1 MRPAAV
7 GFQCPS
13 CIAEGA
19 KSTRSGRTPYG
30 GKRSGN
36 PALMSQVLI
45 GINVVVWLAITAT
58 GGSSSPLFDLFALLP
73 DERARDWST
82 GSPELVRGVSDGAP
96 WQLLTSMFTHVEIW
110 HIGFNMVALWAL
122 GPQLELA
129 IGRARFLA
137 LYLLSG
143 LAGSATVMWLAA
155 PNSQTLG
162 ASGAIFG
169 LMGALLVVTIKV
181 HGDVRAIATWIGI
194 NFVITVVL
202 GAVDLLAGPPRR
214 LHRRRAARR
223 GDRYAPRE
231 NRTRWQVAG
240 MALVAAGRPRRHPR
254 PDRRPGLT
262 GRLPSAARPAARPVA
277 GTGSELRVSDMP
289 PPGMSAD
296 EAHLVPRR
304 RCPSSTMGINP
315 VDEIPGV

>member
-36 PALMSQVLI
+36 PALVSQVLI

-73 DERARDWST
+73 ASAYAMVN

-96 WQLLTSMFTHVEIW
+96 WQLLTSIFTHIEIW

-129 IGRARFLA
+129 IGRARFVA

-169 LMGALLVVTIKV
+169 LMGALLVVTVKV

-202 GAVDLLAGPPRR
+202 VRSISWQGHLGGFIGGVLLGVVIA
-214 LHRRRAARR
+214 
-223 GDRYAPRE
+223 YAPRE

-240 MALVAAGRPRRHPR
+240 MALVAGAV
-254 PDRRPGLT
+254 LVAT
-262 GRLPSAARPAARPVA
+262 LARIAVLA
-277 GTGSELRVSDMP
+277 
-289 PPGMSAD
+289 
-296 EAHLVPRR
+296 
-304 RCPSSTMGINP
+304 
-315 VDEIPGV
+315 